1 MPSNTSSEKAAP
13 LINTHK
19 EIIYTNYS
27 PRCPNCIS
35 AIRAAGFLAFET
47 GDYTPKDIGHSEHRD
62 SDQASVSTDS
72 EVGYVPREA
81 NGNWRVDIMNKYG
94 VGLKMER
101 ATRPISPVP
110 PSPLSSPP
118 ERKASYGLVGSSH
131 DSESSTRGSRTSL
144 SSKTTT
150 SGSVST
156 AGDSTIGYST
166 AGYGSSSSC
175 KSPARGS
182 EKPPTPKYTA
192 SKPAPIPTSG
202 GSSSSLSAATSRL
215 GSLLLAPL
223 SSSKHNPEESLSKGE
238 EARLKKL
245 QEESKLRF
253 LEQCPKRD

>member
-1 MPSNTSSEKAAP
+1 MPSNTSSEKAPP

-35 AIRAAGFLAFET
+35 AIRAAAFLAFDT
-47 GDYTPKDIGHSEHRD
+47 DDYTPKDIGHSEHRD

-81 NGNWRVDIMNKYG
+81 NGNWRIEIMNKYDI
-94 VGLKMER
+94 GLKRER
-101 ATRPISPVP
+101 ATRPISPAP
-110 PSPLSSPP
+110 PSPLLSPQG
-118 ERKASYGLVGSSH
+118 RKASSGIFGSGN
-131 DSESSTRGSRTSL
+131 DSESSARGSGTSL
-144 SSKTTT
+144 SSKTT
-150 SGSVST
+150 SGSISG
-156 AGDSTIGYST
+156 GDSK
-166 AGYGSSSSC
+166 AGYISSSSC

-182 EKPPTPKYTA
+182 GTPLTPKSATPKLTRD
-192 SKPAPIPTSG
+192 SSSG
-202 GSSSSLSAATSRL
+202 GSSSSLSAATSRF

-223 SSSKHNPEESLSKGE
+223 VSSKHNPEDGLSKGE

-253 LEQCPKRD
+253 LEQFPKRD